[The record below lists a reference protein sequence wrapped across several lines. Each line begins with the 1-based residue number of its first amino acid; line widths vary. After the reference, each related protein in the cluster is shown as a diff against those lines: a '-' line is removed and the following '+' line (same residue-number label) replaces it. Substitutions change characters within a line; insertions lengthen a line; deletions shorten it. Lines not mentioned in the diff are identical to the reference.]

1 MKKNTFFGKVLIVG
15 RTNVG
20 KSTLLNQLIKSNV
33 SIISHK
39 KNTTQTHITG
49 IYTNNLIQ
57 FELIDSP
64 GLKNNYFNKIEKKK
78 LRDTFNLI
86 NETNIIIFLI
96 NSFVWTQE
104 EDRLLKYIQKNNN
117 NYIMV
122 INKID
127 LIYNKTL
134 LLPFISKINKL
145 IFNKEIFLISAK
157 KNIYLKNLLIY
168 IKKKIPISNHKY
180 LDNKKTTCKKKFLVS
195 EIIRETLINLLN
207 QELVYS
213 FTIFITDFY
222 KNIKNKYII
231 SSFIFIKNIRHKK
244 IIIGKKGIKI
254 KKCKIQSQYKIEKL
268 FKKKIYLNIHVKI
281 K

>member
-1 MKKNTFFGKVLIVG
+1 MKKNTFFGKVIIVG

-20 KSTLLNQLIKSNV
+20 KSTLLNKLIKSNI

-49 IYTNNLIQ
+49 VYTSNLTQ

-64 GLKNNYFNKIEKKK
+64 GLKNNYTNNIEKKK

-86 NETNIIIFLI
+86 NEMNIIIFLI
-96 NSFVWTQE
+96 SGFIWSKE
-104 EDRLLKYIQKNNN
+104 ENRLLKYIKKNNN
-117 NYIMV
+117 NYIIV

-127 LIYNKTL
+127 LIDDKKL
-134 LLPFISKINKL
+134 LLPFILKISKL
-145 IFNKEIFLISAK
+145 TSNKEIFLISAK

-168 IKKKIPISNHKY
+168 IKKKIPISNHAHVNK
-180 LDNKKTTCKKKFLVS
+180 KKTTCTKQFLVT

-207 QELVYS
+207 KELVYS
-213 FTIFITDFY
+213 FTVFITDFY

-231 SSFIFIKNIRHKK
+231 LSIIFIKNIRHKK
-244 IIIGKKGIKI
+244 IIIGNKGGKI

-268 FKKKIYLNIHVKI
+268 FQKKIYLNIKVKI